1 MFRLTLYLCVITL
14 VTSCGGGGG
23 GGGSS
28 PAKISNRA
36 PVITDPGALSV
47 REGVSDVVSLS
58 GTDPDGNSLS
68 FSIVSGD
75 DQSLF
80 TITSAGSLSFETA
93 PDFEVPSDAD
103 SDNEY
108 LVAVEVTDGTLTDRE
123 SLVVSVTDAFEGRV
137 VDAPLSG
144 ASVFI
149 DLNGNNQLDADE
161 PSGTTDPNGYFQ
173 VDSFTL
179 PTVGVAKVVSM
190 GGTDITTG
198 KALPDL
204 ALISDVPT
212 DTSQPAN
219 VTPLTTVISAA
230 TTPEEKAQVLSALGI
245 SGSVEELLTSDGWA
259 KAEAGDENAKA
270 NQRLNQQVGLLLQT
284 ATTLTDDDDDST
296 DVSVALAQSVAKQIS
311 AVAQSEGSVDLTA
324 SATIKAVL
332 TDAAQEVT
340 PSIDVAASV
349 TEAVADAV
357 ATVNTVVADITLDP
371 LSEMAE
377 EIIEASQDSLQTSIL
392 DVVSGSETVDSFAE
406 ETGAAKLFENVTVA
420 ADATDSDS
428 DGIPDRLDPDDDNDN
443 VRDTA
448 DAFPLDSTE
457 TVDTD
462 SDGTGNNAD
471 TDDDGDSVLDSA
483 DAYPLISLGSRSDT
497 DGDGRPND
505 CDSTCQAEG
514 MAADDDDD
522 GDGVADDAD
531 AFPLDSTETVD
542 TDSDGTGN
550 NADTDDDG
558 DGVAD
563 VRDLAP
569 LDALL
574 TPPTAI
580 ITADLATGNAP
591 LRVSFSTNTSLAGNP
606 ADSSDAITEIVWD
619 LVGGDGGSGNG
630 PNFEHIFLSPG
641 DYTVSA
647 VVTNSDGYSHKS
659 SLVISV
665 TELDGTLTISG
676 TINIPSNYFV
686 DSDIN
691 DADSISTE
699 NDFCSSAQIIPR
711 TSIVSGYANQ
721 PGAGNSGRS
730 KDSGDIYDLYKITAY
745 GGEVINL
752 TSGDT
757 TSGDLDLRLGD
768 STCNEIDASIGD
780 STLYETLT
788 IPNAGVYYIQVE
800 AYSGASTYL
809 LEVGGSQTLASH
821 GWNASA
827 ELVEE
832 QLLVVESQRSSS
844 SSISNARQSLGLN
857 TASSMTVPDY
867 KGPVLYTFNSS
878 DSTTQ
883 TLNSSSSGSTSSAV
897 KSVSS
902 QVGLRPPSSSAFKKK
917 LDTLRMAKKM
927 RSLKQFEHVE
937 PNFIHKA
944 FSVPNDPLYINQ
956 KWHYEQ
962 INMPKAWD
970 RSTGAGTV
978 KVAVIDT
985 GVIMNHPD
993 LQGQLTTDGYDF
1005 ISSPLNSGDGDGPD
1019 SDPSDPGDGRDNF
1032 RCPGSPSL
1040 RSSFHGT
1047 HVAGTVGATGND
1059 SKGVTG
1065 VNWNVD
1071 IMPIRVLGCYGG
1083 ESLDIID
1090 GILYAAGLPNSRNVL
1105 PDSPADII
1113 NLSLG
1118 NSSPNIFSQLA
1129 VDQAR
1134 EAGVIVIAAAG
1145 NGALEGN
1152 PINYPAAYSGVV
1164 SVGATNP
1171 DGNRADYSTYNDD
1184 VDVAAPGGFGT
1195 EANATI
1201 AGRVLSTFATINP
1214 DGSISTAYEY
1224 TSGTSMAAPHVAGV
1238 ASLMKGIYPDL
1249 TPNDFDAALLVG
1261 FLTTDYGVPGKDQ
1274 HFGHGLIDADKALQ
1288 TAEAGTSGV
1297 VADFPPLL
1305 VLSNSTSNLGATGTQ
1320 VVIQAINAGGG
1331 SLTISQVSKSAD
1343 NISVLAPETDDGLGD
1358 YVITIDRTGLAEG
1371 VYQGSV
1377 EFSSDAGIR
1386 TLLIDYEELPSDASE
1401 PNAGQLYTLLYNIE
1415 TEEVE
1420 KEVSSVVSSGK
1431 YTFSISD
1438 VTAGVYAL
1446 ITGSDI
1452 DNDLFICGPG
1462 EVCAVWPTMEDP
1474 DLLFANQTLTDL
1486 DLNARYLSQIQGEA
1500 SSLGA
1505 SSSSKLRKIPSNRCS
1520 NAGTK
1525 NISANLAID
1534 PCFKRALKRNSY
1546 VQ

>member
-1 MFRLTLYLCVITL
+1 MMRWTIYLCGIAL
-14 VTSCGGGGG
+14 LSSC

-28 PAKISNRA
+28 PAPIPNRA
-36 PVITDPGALSV
+36 PVITDPGILSV
-47 REGVSDVVSLS
+47 REGVSNVVSLS
-58 GTDPDGNSLS
+58 GTDADGNSLS

-80 TITSAGSLSFETA
+80 NITSAGSLSFVTV
-93 PDFEVPSDAD
+93 PDFETPSDAD

-108 LVAVEVTDGTLTDRE
+108 EVAVEVTDGTLTDGQ

-137 VDAPLSG
+137 VDAPISG

-161 PSGTTDPNGYFQ
+161 PSGTTDASGYFQ

-179 PTVGVAKVVSM
+179 PTAVVAKVVSI
-190 GGTDITTG
+190 GGTDTKTG

-204 ALISDVPT
+204 ALISDVPA
-212 DTSQPAN
+212 DTTKPAN
-219 VTPLTTVISAA
+219 VTPLTTVMSAA

-259 KAEAGDENAKA
+259 KAEAGDETAKA
-270 NQRLNQQVGLLLQT
+270 NQRVNQQVGLLLQT
-284 ATTLTDDDDDST
+284 ATTLTDDRDEST
-296 DVSVALAQSVAKQIS
+296 DVSVALANTVARLIS

-324 SATIKAVL
+324 SATINAVL

-340 PSIDVAASV
+340 PSLDITVSAV
-349 TEAVADAV
+349 EAVADAV

-371 LSEMAE
+371 LSDTAK
-377 EIIEASQDSLQTSIL
+377 EIVEAAQDSLQTSVL
-392 DVVSGSETVDSFAE
+392 DVVSGAVTVDSFAE
-406 ETGAAKLFENVTVA
+406 ETGAAKLFENVAVA
-420 ADATDSDS
+420 ADAPDNDS
-428 DGIPDRLDPDDDNDN
+428 DGIPDVLDPDDDNDD
-443 VRDTA
+443 VRDSA
-448 DAFPLDSTE
+448 DVFPLDSTE
-457 TVDTD
+457 TIDTD

-471 TDDDGDSVLDSA
+471 TDDDGDGVLDLA
-483 DAYPLISLGSRSDT
+483 DAYPLITLNSRTDI
-497 DGDGRPND
+497 DGDGRPNE
-505 CDSTCQAEG
+505 CDSTCQGEG

-522 GDGVADDAD
+522 GDGVADTSD
-531 AFPLDSTETVD
+531 AFPLDSTETID

-563 VRDLAP
+563 IRDLAP

-580 ITADLATGNAP
+580 ITADIVTGNAP
-591 LRVSFSTNTSLAGNP
+591 LRVSFSANTSLAGNP
-606 ADSSDAITEIVWD
+606 ADSSDVITEIVWD
-619 LVGGDGGSGNG
+619 SIGGNG
-630 PNFEHIFLSPG
+630 GFGNGANFEHIFLSPG

-647 VVTNSDGYSHKS
+647 VVTNSDGYSHKE
-659 SLVISV
+659 SLIISV
-665 TELDGTLTISG
+665 TELEGTLTISG
-676 TINIPSNYFV
+676 NINIPSNYFV
-686 DSDIN
+686 DSDVN
-691 DADSISTE
+691 DADSISTD
-699 NDFCSSAQIIPR
+699 NGDCATAQIIPR
-711 TSIVSGYANQ
+711 TSIVSGYVNQ
-721 PGAGNSGRS
+721 PGAGDSGTS

-757 TSGDLDLRLGD
+757 ASGDLDLVLGD
-768 STCNEIDASIGD
+768 STCNQIDSSVGD

-788 IPNAGVYYIQVE
+788 ISNAGVYYIQVE

-809 LEVGGSQTLASH
+809 LEIGGIQTLASH

-857 TASSMTVPDY
+857 TASSNTVPDY
-867 KGPVLYTFNSS
+867 KGPVLYTFSSS

-883 TLNSSSSGSTSSAV
+883 ALTPSASRLSSSATN
-897 KSVSS
+897 SVSPE
-902 QVGLRPPSSSAFKKK
+902 VGLRPPSSSALKKK

-937 PNFIHKA
+937 PNFILKA
-944 FSVPNDPLYINQ
+944 FSVPNDPFYINQ

-978 KVAVIDT
+978 KVAVIDS
-985 GVIMNHPD
+985 GVVMNHPD
-993 LQGQLTTDGYDF
+993 IQGQLTTDGYDF
-1005 ISSPLNSGDGDGPD
+1005 ISSPLNSGDGTGPD

-1032 RCPGSPSL
+1032 RCPGSPSQI
-1040 RSSFHGT
+1040 SSFHGT
-1047 HVAGTVGATGND
+1047 HVAGTVGASGND

-1071 IMPIRVLGCYGG
+1071 IMPIRALGCNGG
-1083 ESLDIID
+1083 SILDIID
-1090 GILYAAGLPNSRNVL
+1090 AILYAAGLPNSQKVF

-1118 NSSPNIFSQLA
+1118 GSSPDILSRRA
-1129 VDQAR
+1129 IDQAR

-1145 NGALEGN
+1145 NDALDGN
-1152 PINYPAAYSGVV
+1152 PINYPAAYAGVV

-1171 DGNRADYSTYNDD
+1171 DGNRANYSTYNDG

-1195 EANATI
+1195 EANAT
-1201 AGRVLSTFATINP
+1201 ASGRVLSTFATINP
-1214 DGSISTAYEY
+1214 DGSISSSY
-1224 TSGTSMAAPHVAGV
+1224 TYMHGTSMAAPHVAGV

-1249 TPNDFDAALLVG
+1249 TPNQFDTAIILG
-1261 FLTTDYGVPGKDQ
+1261 FATTDFGDPGKDQ
-1274 HFGHGLIDADKALQ
+1274 HFGYGLIDADKALQ
-1288 TAEAGTSGV
+1288 TAEALTTGIDT
-1297 VADFPPLL
+1297 DFPPLL
-1305 VLSNSTSNLGATGTQ
+1305 LLSNSRSNLGATGTQ
-1320 VVIQAINAGGG
+1320 VAIQAINAGGG

-1358 YVITIDRTGLAEG
+1358 YVITIDRTGLTEG

-1377 EFSSDAGIR
+1377 EFSSNAGIR
-1386 TLLIDYEELPSDASE
+1386 TLLIDYEELPSGVSE
-1401 PNAGQLYTLLYNIE
+1401 PNAGKLYTLLYNVE

-1420 KEVSSVVSSGK
+1420 KQVSSVVSSGE

-1438 VTAGVYAL
+1438 VSAGVYAL

-1452 DNDLFICGPG
+1452 NNDSLICGPG

-1474 DLLFANQTLTDL
+1474 DYIFANQALTGL
-1486 DLNARYLSQIQGEA
+1486 TLNARYLSQIQGEA
-1500 SSLGA
+1500 SALDV
-1505 SSSSKLRKIPSNRCS
+1505 SSNSKLKKIPSHRCS
-1520 NAGTK
+1520 NTGAI
-1525 NISANLAID
+1525 NISGKLTID
-1534 PCFKRALKRNSY
+1534 SCFKRVIKKNTY